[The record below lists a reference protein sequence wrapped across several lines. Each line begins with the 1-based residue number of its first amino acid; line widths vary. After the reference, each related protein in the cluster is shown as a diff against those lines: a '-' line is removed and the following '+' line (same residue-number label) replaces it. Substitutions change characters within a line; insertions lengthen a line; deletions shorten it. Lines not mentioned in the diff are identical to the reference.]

1 MWMETMTKVQVSPRG
16 IRGILD
22 LFLNLQGT
30 NHPYTLF
37 LSCRRKFH
45 VLGIPRKYFVLR
57 TACSPRQAATCL
69 RSRSRPRLS
78 LSAADFPSVLGSAGG
93 TRFLCIVRRCNSCS
107 RSISS
112 GRILCIGKHL
122 LRRFRSQLY
131 SRGAG
136 SEGTRHKRLRLKHF
150 GMCQIRKGD
159 TPAWRHS
166 VFSPQMC
173 P

>member
-1 MWMETMTKVQVSPRG
+1 MTKVQVSPRG

-30 NHPYTLF
+30 THPDTLF

-45 VLGIPRKYFVLR
+45 VLGMSGKYFVLS
-57 TACSPRQAATCL
+57 TACSPRQ
-69 RSRSRPRLS
+69 P
-78 LSAADFPSVLGSAGG
+78 G
-93 TRFLCIVRRCNSCS
+93 TGLLHIVRRCNSCS

-112 GRILCIGKHL
+112 ERFPCIDKHL

-136 SEGTRHKRLRLKHF
+136 SEGTRRKRLRLKHF
-150 GMCQIRKGD
+150 DMFRSRKGD
-159 TPAWRHS
+159 TLAWRHS
-166 VFSPQMC
+166 VLSLQMC